1 MMGAGGWMTTL
12 LVALSTLW
20 ITGGS
25 CTITGWGTGT
35 NTGGSGTRIIRGVWV
50 AGTMVDVAV
59 VVTVGVA
66 LDVATA
72 VAVVVMVEVAVEGD
86 ATKVDV
92 LVTVAD
98 GVTVLVAVGTGVGVH
113 PIGFGGKQAAAGSS
127 VVTTNRVTI
136 GRISSFFNS

>member
-1 MMGAGGWMTTL
+1 MGAGGWMTTL

-72 VAVVVMVEVAVEGD
+72 VAVVVMVEVAVEVGVVVNVRV
-86 ATKVDV
+86 A
-92 LVTVAD
+92 VAD